1 MSDAGYGDEQGALAA
16 AALELDTSRHHA
28 GDEASA
34 HATAVRCGVLSGLLS
49 VSHANPRISI

>member
-16 AALELDTSRHHA
+16 AALELDTARHHP

-34 HATAVRCGVLSGLLS
+34 HATAILCRVLSGLLS
-49 VSHANPRISI
+49 VSQTKPRISI